1 MAFKA
6 GSYRPHNN
14 YKCFVPS
21 PVNVPF
27 EWVDKRITP
36 ALAEAMHALGELNAA
51 SETAPDIDSF
61 LQMYI
66 TKEAVT
72 SSHIEGTK
80 TNIEEA
86 LLPAPEIS
94 VEKHND
100 WQEVKNYMEATKWAV
115 KELHSLPLSMRLLR
129 GAHHHLMQGVRGQT
143 KNPGEFRQVQN
154 WIGGPSPD
162 KARYVPPNFVDIPD
176 LLTDLERSWHND
188 SLAVPPLILAAISHY
203 QFESIHPFLDG
214 NGRTG
219 RLLITLYLM
228 HAKLLSQPTLYLSSF
243 FDTYRDDYMDALNRV
258 RTKNDMDFWVLFF
271 LAGVKETAKDARQ
284 TLRKVIELKQ
294 MYEKRMSESFG
305 GRTDVALRLLRF
317 LFRSPMVN
325 VKDAMKALDITKPSA
340 NTLVAKFVETGILKE
355 TTGMKKDRIF
365 SFQEYIALFDSHR
378 M

>member
-1 MAFKA
+1 MSFKA

-21 PVNVPF
+21 SVNVPF
-27 EWVDKRITP
+27 EWQDKRITP

-66 TKEAVT
+66 AKEAVT

-86 LLPAPEIS
+86 LLPAPVSLEQ
-94 VEKHND
+94 HND
-100 WQEVKNYMEATKWAV
+100 WQEVKNYREAMKWAV
-115 KELHSLPLSMRLLR
+115 QELDTVPLSMRLLK
-129 GAHHHLMQGVRGQT
+129 GAHRILMQGVRGQT

-162 KARYVPPNFVDIPD
+162 KARYVPPNFVDILD

-188 SLAVPPLILAAISHY
+188 TLAIPPLILAAISHY

-219 RLLITLYLM
+219 RLLITVYLM

-243 FDTYRDDYMDALNRV
+243 FDAYRDDYIDALNRV
-258 RTKNDMDFWVLFF
+258 RTDNDMDFWVLFF
-271 LAGVKETAKDARQ
+271 LAGVKETAKDARH

-294 MYEKRMSESFG
+294 AYETRITESYG
-305 GRTDVALRLLRF
+305 GRTDIALRLLRH
-317 LFRSPMVN
+317 LFRHPMVS
-325 VKDAMKALDITKPSA
+325 VKDAMTALQITKPSA
-340 NTLVAKFVETGILKE
+340 NTLVAKFVETGILRE

-365 SFQEYIALFDSHR
+365 SFHEYVQLFDSPKNT
-378 M
+378 